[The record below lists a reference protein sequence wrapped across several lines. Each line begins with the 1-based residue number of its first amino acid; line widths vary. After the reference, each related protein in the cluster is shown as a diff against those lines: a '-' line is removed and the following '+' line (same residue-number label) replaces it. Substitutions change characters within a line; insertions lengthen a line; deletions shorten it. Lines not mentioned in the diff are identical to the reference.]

1 VQKRGVTD
9 VDWRGVRGEER
20 AGSASAAARRALRT
34 AILRQFE
41 ERSVTV
47 IEW

>member
-1 VQKRGVTD
+1 VQKRGLTD
-9 VDWRGVRGEER
+9 VDWRGVRREDR

-41 ERSVTV
+41 ERSVVV
-47 IEW
+47 IE

>member
-1 VQKRGVTD
+1 VQKRGLTD
-9 VDWRGVRGEER
+9 VDWRGVRREDR

-41 ERSVTV
+41 ERSVAV
-47 IEW
+47 ID